1 MARLFGP
8 AIFESS
14 KLKVL
19 FLGVDEKKHPSTLQ
33 RTYTLTHSDITAKL
47 TLAIS
52 HSINN
57 SQVNYLSLCFLH
69 MYRYTSTQ

>member
-19 FLGVDEKKHPSTLQ
+19 FLGVDDKKLPPTLP

-52 HSINN
+52 HSVNN
-57 SQVNYLSLCFLH
+57 SQVFFSFMLQWF
-69 MYRYTSTQ
+69 